1 MINEE
6 RELIIQEELLII
18 RDSGEIPEIVFHST
32 LEYLTHDVEGP
43 EMVLT
48 EEELSA
54 LHDAVIA
61 RYLEIICRDLTADNR
76 SLSLFRGVERARVNW
91 TRLKNFC
98 KRVQVDC
105 AEYREVVAQG
115 LLAFITL
122 ECNEKR
128 AGQTS
133 HAFNCSPV
141 HLCEFITALQIPL
154 QLLPYDWQ
162 GLCAHLPGAPL
173 KKRPNRECRGEQP

>member
-32 LEYLTHDVEGP
+32 LEYLTHDAEGP
-43 EMVLT
+43 AMVLT

-54 LHDAVIA
+54 LHEAVIA

-91 TRLKNFC
+91 TRMHNFC
-98 KRVQVDC
+98 KRVQIES
-105 AEYREVVAQG
+105 AQYRKVVAQA
-115 LLAFITL
+115 LIAFITL
-122 ECNEKR
+122 ECNEKQV
-128 AGQTS
+128 GQTS
-133 HAFNCSPV
+133 QAFNCSPA
-141 HLCEFITALQIPL
+141 HFCEFITALHIPL
-154 QLLPYDWQ
+154 EQLPQDWQ
-162 GLCAHLPGAPL
+162 GLCAPAESATF
-173 KKRPNRECRGEQP
+173 KTTK

>member
-1 MINEE
+1 MITEE

-32 LEYLTHDVEGP
+32 LEYLTHDAEGP
-43 EMVLT
+43 LMVLA

-54 LHDAVIA
+54 LHEAVIA

-76 SLSLFRGVERARVNW
+76 TLSLFRGVERARVNW
-91 TRLKNFC
+91 ARLQKFC
-98 KRVQVDC
+98 KRIQVDS
-105 AEYREVVAQG
+105 AQYREVVGQA
-115 LLAFITL
+115 LIAFITL

-133 HAFNCSPV
+133 QSFNCSPV
-141 HLCEFITALQIPL
+141 HLCDFITALQIPPQ
-154 QLLPYDWQ
+154 QLPQDWQ
-162 GLCAHLPGAPL
+162 GLCALA
-173 KKRPNRECRGEQP
+173 ESAT

>member
-32 LEYLTHDVEGP
+32 LEYLTQDAEGP
-43 EMVLT
+43 AMLLT

-91 TRLKNFC
+91 TRLYNFC
-98 KRVQVDC
+98 KRVQVESDQ
-105 AEYREVVAQG
+105 YRTFVAQT
-115 LLAFITL
+115 LIAFMTL
-122 ECNEKR
+122 ECNEKQV
-128 AGQTS
+128 GQPS
-133 HAFNCSPV
+133 RAFNCSPA
-141 HLCEFITALQIPL
+141 HFCEFITALHIPL
-154 QLLPYDWQ
+154 KQLPQDWQ
-162 GLCAHLPGAPL
+162 GLCSPAEIATY
-173 KKRPNRECRGEQP
+173 